1 MRRPIYGEGVRKE
14 GRIQLTYLAYWNP
27 SGYLE
32 EASPEELPLW
42 QKRLEEAFALSE
54 AEGHEHFEVRSLGP
68 HLVSHL
74 VYLGDKER
82 RIIRV

>member
-1 MRRPIYGEGVRKE
+1 MRRPIYGEGVRE
-14 GRIQLTYLAYWNP
+14 GRRFVLTYLGYLNP

-54 AEGHEHFEVRSLGP
+54 GHEHFEVRSLGS
-68 HLVSHL
+68 HSHL
-74 VYLGDKER
+74 VYLGDKDR
-82 RIIRV
+82 RVVRI

>member
-1 MRRPIYGEGVRKE
+1 MRRPIYAEGVRQE
-14 GRIQLTYLAYWNP
+14 RQIRLTYLAYLNP

-32 EASPEELPLW
+32 EAPEELPLW

-54 AEGHEHFEVRSLGP
+54 GLSEGHEHFEVRSLG
-68 HLVSHL
+68 SHL

-82 RIIRV
+82 RMVRI